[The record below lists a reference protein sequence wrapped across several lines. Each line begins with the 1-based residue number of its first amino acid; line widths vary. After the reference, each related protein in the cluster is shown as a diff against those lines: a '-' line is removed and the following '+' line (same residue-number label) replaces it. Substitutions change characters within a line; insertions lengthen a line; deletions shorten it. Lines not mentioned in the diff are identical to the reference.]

1 MLSAAPELHYVHEP
15 FNPHS
20 GAPELGRLKFA
31 QHFTY
36 MGAHNQAMYRGDI
49 ARVLAGDFDLVHAL
63 KGVRRLRH
71 VKALLGQRAEHQQRK
86 AAGIVTLMKDPIA
99 LMSAR
104 WLVQEFGLRCVVMIR
119 HPGAFVA
126 SINRLEWNSRPFR
139 WALSQPELMAEVF
152 PMFRAELEQM
162 REQDYEVIDHASMA
176 WKLHHHVIASLQDE
190 FADSPNWHFVYHE
203 ELSADPEAGFA
214 KLYDKLDLTFTEEA
228 RASIAEHSSSENPD
242 QASGKD
248 KALRLNSA
256 ANLSAWRG
264 ALSSADVATV
274 RNRVAG
280 VVERFYPE
288 DSWG

>member
-36 MGAHNQAMYRGDI
+36 MGDHNADKYRNDI
-49 ARVLAGDFDLVHAL
+49 ARVLAGEFDLLHAL
-63 KGVRRLRH
+63 RGIRRPRHLR
-71 VKALLGQRAEHQQRK
+71 ALLAQRAEHAKRH
-86 AAGIVTLMKDPIA
+86 AAGVVTLMKDPIA

-126 SINRLEWNSRPFR
+126 SINRLEWNSRPWR
-139 WALSQPELMAEVF
+139 WALAQPELMAEVF
-152 PMFRAELEQM
+152 ADYRTELEEM
-162 REQDYEVIDHASMA
+162 REQDYEVIDHAAMA
-176 WKLHHHVIASLQDE
+176 WKLHHHVIARLQDE
-190 FADSPNWHFVYHE
+190 FADSPDWSFVVHE
-203 ELSADPEAGFA
+203 TLSMDPLSGFQS
-214 KLYDKLDLTFTEEA
+214 LYDKLQLSFTDEA
-228 RASIAEHSSSENPD
+228 RALITEHSSAANPD

-248 KALRLNSA
+248 KALRLNSSANRA
-256 ANLSAWRG
+256 AWRNVLSA
-264 ALSSADVATV
+264 DDIATV
-274 RNRVAG
+274 RSRVAG